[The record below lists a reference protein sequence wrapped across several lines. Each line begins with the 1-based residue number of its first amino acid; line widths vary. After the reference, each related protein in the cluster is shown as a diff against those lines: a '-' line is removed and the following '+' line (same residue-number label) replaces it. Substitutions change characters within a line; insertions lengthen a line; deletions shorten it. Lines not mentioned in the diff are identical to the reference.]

1 MAVPEKSA
9 FERVA
14 ERVVARYLT
23 SVGRAD
29 VQVVSGFE
37 ALGGRGVDI
46 SYAWQTGRRGV
57 KVKADAYFGTDPV
70 KIAARGLPFYRA
82 DMNCYAFE
90 AVANSATRE
99 PGWIFESVADELYY
113 YFLALGQAEDE
124 LKALLAENDDVL
136 FSELKV
142 ERDTLVLLPMSATR
156 DWFEANYD
164 RYTPRPVMT
173 AGVSA
178 WYRLVPK
185 ADIDSAVAGI
195 KNLGPVFA
203 TLPR

>member
-1 MAVPEKSA
+1 MAIAEKSA

-14 ERVVARYLT
+14 ERIVARYLT
-23 SVGRAD
+23 SLGRAD

-37 ALGGRGVDI
+37 SLGGRGVDV
-46 SYAWQTGRRGV
+46 SYAWQSARRGV

-70 KIAARGLPFYRA
+70 KIADRNLPFYRA

-90 AVANSATRE
+90 AVANAATRE
-99 PGWIFESVADELYY
+99 PGWIFESASEELYY

-124 LKALLAENDDVL
+124 LKALLAESDDVL

-142 ERDTLVLLPMSATR
+142 ERDNLVLLPMAPTR

-164 RYTPRPVMT
+164 RYTPRPVMA

-178 WYRLVPK
+178 WYRLVPR

-195 KNLGPVFA
+195 KNIGPVFA
-203 TLPR
+203 ALPR